1 MDISEGK
8 ATPRVRAFIA
18 RLLVWRN
25 RGLVRLFAFGAGVS
39 VFNSQAESYV
49 RGAVSCAGSVEKA
62 AIENSTLGRSRYLD
76 RGIPKKINVTS
87 EGGIPQK

>member
-39 VFNSQAESYV
+39 VFNSQVEAYV
-49 RGAVSCAGSVEKA
+49 RGAVSCAGCVEKA
-62 AIENSTLGRSRYLD
+62 AIENSTAVFTKRVYR
-76 RGIPKKINVTS
+76 
-87 EGGIPQK
+87 